1 MFQLHP
7 HSYRWLATQARMG
20 SYLLDALLY
29 RCDIRRCCLMD
40 IPFGDVWSYILDKK
54 CSLMLIIHPTFS
66 WPVNRLVENPWLVR
80 YQF

>member
-1 MFQLHP
+1 MFHLHP
-7 HSYRWLATQARMG
+7 HSYIWLATQERMG

-29 RCDIRRCCLMD
+29 ICEIQRCCLMG

-54 CSLMLIIHPTFS
+54 CTLLLILHPAFS
-66 WPVNRLVENPWLVR
+66 CLVKNLVENPLLLR